1 MNRQDVTVTLP
12 WMRQGTELVLATVGA
27 LSDDELRAPSALPDW
42 TRAHVVAHL
51 ARNAEAL
58 GRLAHWAST
67 GEETPMYPDLDSR
80 AEDIERTSANP
91 ADVLRA
97 DLAMTAAELQ
107 GRLAAFDE
115 TAWSAT
121 VRSALGRPIPGRE
134 LPWMRIRE
142 VWLHAVDLGAGVRTT
157 DFPPD
162 LVEALLDDVAGVV
175 GAKPDCPS
183 LVLRA
188 TDSDR
193 TWPLGWDGERPA
205 VTGRAAGL
213 LAWVSGRA
221 AEGLTAEAGEL
232 PTLPPW
238 I

>member
-1 MNRQDVTVTLP
+1 MDRQDITVTLP
-12 WMRQGTELVLATVGA
+12 WMRQGTEVVLATVDS
-27 LSDDELRAPSALPDW
+27 LSDEQLREPSALPDW

-67 GEETPMYPDLDSR
+67 GDETPMYPDLDAR
-80 AEDIERTSANP
+80 GEDIERTAANP
-91 ADVLRA
+91 ADVLRG
-97 DLAMTAAELQ
+97 DLAVTAAELE

-115 TAWSAT
+115 SAWAAT

-142 VWLHAVDLGAGVRTT
+142 VWLHAVDLDAGVRTS
-157 DFPPD
+157 DFPSE
-162 LVEALLDDVAGVV
+162 LVETLLDDVAGVV

-188 TDSDR
+188 SDSDR

-205 VTGRAAGL
+205 VSGSAADL
-213 LAWVSGRA
+213 LAWVSGRGA
-221 AEGLTAEAGEL
+221 GGLTADAGEL
-232 PTLPPW
+232 PVLPPW